1 MSTDSTPPGKQVSK
15 GLGALR
21 LFIIGLFLLGALALM
36 AGAAIVGGYAW
47 LGYQFRA
54 EGPLEA
60 DTTILLE
67 RGSSVRAIAARLE
80 ADGLITDQRIF
91 LAQLRIDDELG
102 RERAPMRA
110 GEFAIPARASMA
122 EIYDVLAYGEVIQHP
137 VRVPEGLTTA
147 MVVRIVEASDVLTGE
162 IERVPPEGSLLP
174 DTYLVDRGTSRQA
187 VLDRMA
193 AAQTRLL
200 DQLWDSRD
208 PNLPFS
214 TREEAI
220 NLASIVE
227 KETGI
232 AHERP
237 MVAAVFVNRLR
248 RGMRLQSDPTIIYGI
263 TGGEPLGRGIRRSE
277 LDDTTNPYH
286 TYHIDGLPPTPIANP
301 GREAIAAVLNPPESE
316 YVYFVADGTGGHAF
330 ARTLAEHNRN
340 VARWRQIERERARSG
355 GR

>member
-1 MSTDSTPPGKQVSK
+1 MSTDSAPSGKQVSK
-15 GLGALR
+15 GLGLLR
-21 LFIIGLFLLGALALM
+21 LFIISLFLIVALALIAA
-36 AGAAIVGGYAW
+36 AGVVGGYAW
-47 LGYQFRA
+47 LGYQFNA
-54 EGPLEA
+54 EGPHEE
-60 DTTILLE
+60 DMIILLE

-80 ADGLITDQRIF
+80 AEGLISDQRIF
-91 LAQLRIDDELG
+91 LAQLRLDRELG

-110 GEFAIPARASMA
+110 GEFALPARASMA
-122 EIYDVLAYGEVIQHP
+122 EIYDELAYGDFIQHP
-137 VRVPEGLTTA
+137 VRVPEGLTVA

-193 AAQTRLL
+193 AAQTRLF
-200 DQLWDSRD
+200 DQLWENRD
-208 PNLPFS
+208 PDLPFF
-214 TREEAI
+214 TREEAV

-301 GREAIAAVLNPPESE
+301 GRDAIAAVLNPPETE

>member
-1 MSTDSTPPGKQVSK
+1 MSTDSAPSGRQVSK
-15 GLGALR
+15 GLGLLR
-21 LFIIGLFLLGALALM
+21 LFIISLFLVIALALL

-47 LGYQFRA
+47 LGYQFNA
-54 EGPLEA
+54 EGPLEE
-60 DTTILLE
+60 DTVILLE
-67 RGSSVRAIAARLE
+67 RGSSTRAIAARLE
-80 ADGLITDQRIF
+80 AEGLISDQRIF

-102 RERAPMRA
+102 RGRAPMRA
-110 GEFAIPARASMA
+110 GEFAIPAHASMA
-122 EIYDVLAYGEVIQHP
+122 EIHDVLAHGDFIQHP

-147 MVVRIVEASDVLTGE
+147 MIVRIVEASDVLTGE
-162 IERVPPEGSLLP
+162 IEHVPPEGSLLP

-263 TGGEPLGRGIRRSE
+263 TAGEPLGRGIRRSE

-301 GREAIAAVLNPPESE
+301 GRESIAAVLNPPQSE
-316 YVYFVADGTGGHAF
+316 YIFFVADGTGGHAF